1 MKDRVA
7 RSLFWVVWSRGVVQ
21 VASFL
26 SALVVA
32 RLLNPADYGLM
43 ALAGVWTYAMALI
56 GELGL
61 GAAIV
66 QFSDLEDREL
76 NACFW
81 LVVAMAGLGYLVLYA
96 SAPAI
101 AAWFA
106 SPMLSNVLRVAGV
119 SLPLVALRTVPDSLL
134 RKRLELDRV
143 SQAEIA
149 SMLAA
154 IPVVLGMA
162 WAGAGVWALVAGTLV
177 MPLVQ
182 DVVSFWFV
190 RWWPGLR
197 VGSKRLG
204 EILRYSLAA
213 LGARVGWAVYQ
224 QVDAVV
230 LGKFFGEVV
239 VGLYSMAKL
248 LGTLPVDKVSVVA
261 NQLALPI
268 MAGLQGDRG
277 AMRTSF
283 LRGLR
288 LVACL
293 TVPLCVGTALVADDF
308 VYLVLAEKWRPM
320 VPLLQVLSLL
330 GLIRSLDALLPPVL
344 FARYRTAFL
353 FWWTGALLV
362 VMPFAFWAGAAGMG
376 ALGVA
381 LAWIVVYPVIMA
393 GMAREALRELELGW
407 KTVGGQLRPVM
418 VATLVMVGCLMMVR
432 WILPASDFFDHLAR
446 LVLAATLGGVVYAMG
461 ILWQGGVLVDE
472 IGEVAGW
479 LALPFLRGKAAVSN
493 VPRSDGANI

>member
-106 SPMLSNVLRVAGV
+106 SPMLSNVLRV
-119 SLPLVALRTVPDSLL
+119 
-134 RKRLELDRV
+134 
-143 SQAEIA
+143 
-149 SMLAA
+149 
-154 IPVVLGMA
+154 
-162 WAGAGVWALVAGTLV
+162 AGVWALVAGTLV

-320 VPLLQVLSLL
+320 VPLLQVLCLL
-330 GLIRSLDALLPPVL
+330 GLIRSLDVLLPPVL

-362 VMPFAFWAGAAGMG
+362 VMPFAFWAGAAWMG